1 MSHPDLKPAGA
12 RYARRRKVRI
22 VGHKTPSRA
31 AMWSLIGAV
40 GAALMIPVFWRF
52 GRGEEAEPPPQSGI
66 VAMDMDWRC
75 ESGHTFEST
84 GHTFDADGKTASK
97 PCSKCDKPAFPVF
110 ALFCPY
116 HGAVDVS
123 VRFAENDAGGVKAV
137 AWRLSGKPWLGSPE
151 KLRCV
156 KCKRTLQ
163 YRKDPLLTLDR
174 GRSSR
179 GGG

>member
-1 MSHPDLKPAGA
+1 MSHPEPKAGGA

-40 GAALMIPVFWRF
+40 GAALLIPVFWRF
-52 GRGEEAEPPPQSGI
+52 GRGQGVEPPPQRGM

-75 ESGHTFEST
+75 ESGHTFAAQ
-84 GHTFDADGKTASK
+84 GHTVEADGTTAPK
-97 PCSKCDKPAFPVF
+97 PCSKCGKPSYPVF

-123 VRFAENDAGGVKAV
+123 VRFTENEAGRVKPV
-137 AWRLSGKPWLGSPE
+137 AWRLSGKPWLDSVE

-156 KCKRTLQ
+156 QCKRALQ

-174 GRSSR
+174 ERSGR